1 MARNGSDDTTRRGT
15 TGADAVEG
23 LLAYAA
29 TRPRWSRGALRDLRE
44 AVARSRELAA
54 ADPAHTAL
62 LVRSLHTAA
71 TLLLKR
77 GRAAEA
83 LPLAVEAVELSR
95 PEGGA
100 ALVACLWCLSQVYEA
115 LQQYAEAAA
124 ATDEAAQAV
133 PPDEA

>member
-29 TRPRWSRGALRDLRE
+29 SRPRWSRGALRDLRE
-44 AVARSRELAA
+44 AVTRSRELAA
-54 ADPAHTAL
+54 ADPGHTVL
-62 LVRSLHTAA
+62 LVRALHTAA
-71 TLLLKR
+71 MLLLKR

-83 LPLAVEAVELSR
+83 LPFAIEAVELARS
-95 PEGGA
+95 EGE
-100 ALVACLWCLSQVYEA
+100 ALVACLWCLSAVYEA

-124 ATDEAAQAV
+124 ATEEAAQV
-133 PPDEA
+133 MPPDEA